1 MLDDKADVFSCA
13 AFVAESIVSLTVAGS
28 GIESRRAESP
38 RVKAEGCGG
47 ALRRGPP

>member
-1 MLDDKADVFSCA
+1 MDDKADVFSCA
-13 AFVAESIVSLTVAGS
+13 TFVAESIVSLTVAGS